1 MISPLS
7 SSPYL
12 SQGLLSPTGVKPAG
26 AAEGLGVSPVRVTE
40 PAGSAFTRTAI
51 GAASEWNGGYQALG
65 KNPFATA
72 SSAPGTSPSSATP
85 ASDSLAAGAAKR
97 PPGGGTSEQS
107 LSPDAQ
113 RQLDKLKETDRL
125 VRAHEQAHIAAG
137 GSLVQGGASFSY
149 QKGPDGRMYAVGGEV
164 SIDTSPGRTP
174 EESLAKARQIRAAAL
189 APADPSP
196 QDRRVAAGAAR
207 LEANA
212 RAEMQQQE
220 NRDSA
225 SVATGSGAGG
235 EAAAGVAE
243 AYRSAMGEA
252 APGTGPVEETSRID
266 LFA

>member
-1 MISPLS
+1 
-7 SSPYL
+7 
-12 SQGLLSPTGVKPAG
+12 
-26 AAEGLGVSPVRVTE
+26 VTE
-40 PAGSAFTRTAI
+40 PAGSAFTRTTV

-72 SSAPGTSPSSATP
+72 TASPVSGTSPASATP
-85 ASDSLAAGAAKR
+85 ASDSSTADAAKT

-174 EESLAKARQIRAAAL
+174 EESIAKARQIRAAAL

-220 NRDSA
+220 NGDGA
-225 SVATGSGAGG
+225 SGATATGAATGTASG
-235 EAAAGVAE
+235 EVA
-243 AYRSAMGEA
+243 AYRSAMGDV
-252 APGTGPVEETSRID
+252 APGTGPVEEPSRIN

>member
-1 MISPLS
+1 VS
-7 SSPYL
+7 
-12 SQGLLSPTGVKPAG
+12 PAG
-26 AAEGLGVSPVRVTE
+26 VAES
-40 PAGSAFTRTAI
+40 AGSAFTRTTV

-72 SSAPGTSPSSATP
+72 TASLAPGTSPASATP
-85 ASDSLAAGAAKR
+85 ASDSSAADAAKT
-97 PPGGGTSEQS
+97 PSGGGTSEQS

-174 EESLAKARQIRAAAL
+174 EESIAKARQIRAAAL

-212 RAEMQQQE
+212 RSEMQQQE
-220 NRDSA
+220 SRDVS
-225 SVATGSGAGG
+225 SGSTGSGV
-235 EAAAGVAE
+235 AAGLVE
-243 AYRSAMGEA
+243 AYRSAMGEVPSA
-252 APGTGPVEETSRID
+252 SPVEEPSRID